1 MGGGG
6 RQENV
11 IGQNNEEKNVG
22 PALPERRVYIRMIS
36 NRLKPPPPINKQATT
51 AYIPPTNNHD
61 PTKC

>member
-22 PALPERRVYIRMIS
+22 PVLPERKVYIRMLS
-36 NRLKPPPPINKQATT
+36 SRLRAP
-51 AYIPPTNNHD
+51 HH
-61 PTKC
+61 

>member
-36 NRLKPPPPINKQATT
+36 NRLKPPPSINRPPQLT
-51 AYIPPTNNHD
+51 PPTQ
-61 PTKC
+61 